1 VGSRFTIL
9 LFSWWRTGAA
19 LLALIVLQALF
30 FHAPLRAQT
39 VSSGAISG
47 TVTDPSGAVIAGVNI
62 TVTEKATGAK
72 RTTATDSNGGYRFS
86 LLPPGDYQLRFEAKG
101 FKAVVPPDVRVVVT
115 ESSTLDVQMIVGE
128 AQETV
133 EISATAQTV
142 QSDNAT
148 LGTVVDSLTINEIP
162 LSTRNYTQILTMSTG
177 VVADVSN
184 AANLGNGT
192 QDFYVNGS
200 SNTSNNFQMDGSD
213 VNNFGSGRAGTFLQ
227 QGGIP
232 IPNPDAIQEFKIQTT
247 LYDAGYGRG
256 AGANVEVIT
265 KSGGNQIHGSVFE
278 FLRNDKLDANDFFLN
293 QQNQPRS
300 VMKQNQF
307 GASFGAPIIKD
318 KFFIFGSYQ
327 GTRQV
332 NGLSAGSLSSN
343 FLPPLTDD
351 RSQKTLGQEFCGQ
364 RGQQDTKNVGVTIA
378 CDGSNINP
386 VAQKLLNVKLP
397 NGTFLIPTPQTITK
411 GQGFSAFSL
420 PGRFTEDQFL
430 INGDYVISAKHRLTE
445 RYFYARAPQDIPFS
459 QCFFA
464 TPCTPGSDQGAFF
477 HNHVGS
483 LKLTSILSSTFVNEA
498 MVDYS
503 RNRGV
508 LTSGS
513 KITDT
518 SLGITPGDP
527 TFDKMPT
534 IAVNGLFS
542 VGGNF
547 NDDSDSTVNQFQ
559 YSDQIAWTHGRH
571 TIRGG
576 FQFERAQ
583 FDFNDPGPRRGIL
596 DFLSFPDFLLG
607 LSAAQNRTQFS
618 NINVSEGVAG
628 SLSKAYRAN
637 NYASFVQDDFKM
649 NSRLTLNF
657 GLRWEINGGVSE
669 DQGRFSSVFLSLA
682 RASNNQVA
690 AGTLAGWVV
699 PSNFQLPVPDG
710 VTRLPGKTLARNG
723 APLHNVGPRIGF
735 AWRPLASSNRLVL
748 RGGYGVFYT
757 RTNGN
762 SVLQTVVSP
771 PFVSFGV
778 GAGQG
783 NALATFQVPFNPPP
797 APAIFPTRTFTSG
810 LSADY
815 VAENYDSP
823 MVQQYSLDA
832 QYEFLPKTVLE
843 VGYVGTRGTRL
854 ADSRLTNTALLASP
868 SNPVNGI
875 TTNTVANA
883 GLRVPILGF
892 APNGLTSIE
901 SYGFSMY
908 NGLQV
913 TVKRQLSHGIQFQG
927 AYTWG
932 KNLTDVEG
940 VGFQSVFLG
949 GDGNSN
955 DPNNRHQRRG
965 PADFDRAQRFVFTYL
980 WEIPHPAG
988 ESFVNRKL
996 LSGWALSG
1004 VTTFQSGLPLTITDP
1019 VGGSIFGSAST
1030 SRAQLCP
1037 GFSQAQAATSGGV
1050 ESRLNGYFNPA
1061 AFATAAVPDLAGC
1074 PFPQIGDGTDYG
1086 NTGRAAFRGP
1096 HQANFDASLTKS
1108 TKVGGLSEGAMLEF
1122 RTEFFNAFNH
1132 PQFANPGTS
1141 LNIAFDPTTKQPTL
1155 AGNFGRIG
1163 ATSVAPRL
1171 IQFGLKYSF

>member
-1 VGSRFTIL
+1 MKRSSRFLGMLGLIFAL
-9 LFSWWRTGAA
+9 E
-19 LLALIVLQALF
+19 LLAFNFSQV
-30 FHAPLRAQT
+30 HAQT
-39 VSSGAISG
+39 VSTGAIAG
-47 TVTDPSGAVIAGVNI
+47 TVTDPSGAAIPSVSIAA
-62 TVTEKATGAK
+62 TEKATSSK
-72 RTTATDSNGGYRFS
+72 RVVQSDSSGGYRFN
-86 LLPPGDYQLRFEAKG
+86 LLSPGEYELRFEAAG
-101 FKAVVPPDVRVVVT
+101 FKTVVPPAVKVTVT
-115 ESSTLDVQMIVGE
+115 ETTTLNVQLILGLAKEV
-128 AQETV
+128 V
-133 EISATAQTV
+133 EVSETAQIV
-142 QSDNAT
+142 QSENAT
-148 LGTVVDSLTINEIP
+148 LGTVVESNTIGELP

-177 VVADVSN
+177 VVADVSS
-184 AANLGNGT
+184 AAQLGNGT
-192 QDFYVNGS
+192 QDFYVNGA

-213 VNNFGSGRAGTFLQ
+213 INNFGSGRAGAFLQ

-232 IPNPDAIQEFKIQTT
+232 IPNPDAIQEFKIQTS

-256 AGANVEVIT
+256 AGANVEVVT
-265 KSGGNQIHGSVFE
+265 KSGTNQLHGSVFE

-293 QQNQPRS
+293 QQNQPRA

-343 FLPPLTDD
+343 SLPPLTND
-351 RSQKTLGQEFCGQ
+351 RSAATLGAEFCGQ
-364 RGQQDTKNVGVTIA
+364 TGVGGTDPKTGLPLPGVVTIA

-386 VAQKLLNVKLP
+386 VALNLLNLTIP
-397 NGTFLIPTPQTITK
+397 NGTFLIPTPQTITNGK
-411 GQGFSAFSL
+411 GFSAFSL

-430 INGDYVISAKHRLTE
+430 INGDYVISSKHRLAE

-459 QCFFA
+459 QCFFN
-464 TPCTPGSDQGAFF
+464 TPCTPGSDQGAKFN
-477 HNHVGS
+477 NHVAS
-483 LKLTSILSSTFVNEA
+483 LKLTSLLSNTLVNEA

-508 LTSGS
+508 LISGS
-513 KITDT
+513 KIPDAAI
-518 SLGITPGDP
+518 GITPGDP
-527 TFDKMPT
+527 TFPKMPT
-534 IAVNGLFS
+534 ITVNGLFGI
-542 VGGNF
+542 GGNF

-559 YSDQIAWTHGRH
+559 YSDQIAWTHARH
-571 TIRGG
+571 TVRAG

-596 DFLSFPDFLLG
+596 LFLSFPDFLLG
-607 LSAAQNRTQFS
+607 ESAAQNKTQAS
-618 NINVSEGVAG
+618 NIFLSEGIAG

-637 NYASFVQDDFKM
+637 NYASFVQDDFRM

-657 GLRWEINGGVSE
+657 GMRWEINGGVSE
-669 DQGRFSSVFLSLA
+669 DQGRFSSVFPSLA
-682 RASNNQVA
+682 RASNDQVTA
-690 AGTLAGWVV
+690 GGTLAGWVV
-699 PSNFQLPVPDG
+699 PSNFTLPIPDG
-710 VTRLPGKTLARNG
+710 VTKLGGKTLARNG
-723 APLHNVGPRIGF
+723 APLHNFGPRVGF
-735 AWRPLASSNRLVL
+735 AWQPLSSSQHLVL

-778 GAGQG
+778 GQG
-783 NALATFQVPFNPPP
+783 ASNALATFQVPFNPPP
-797 APAIFPTRTFTSG
+797 APAIFPTRTLGSG
-810 LSADY
+810 LNADY

-843 VGYVGTRGTRL
+843 VGFVGTRGTRL
-854 ADSRLTNTALLASP
+854 ADSRLTNTALLASAAD
-868 SNPVNGI
+868 PVNGV

-883 GLRVPILGF
+883 GQRVPILGF

-908 NGLQV
+908 NALQV
-913 TVKRQLSHGIQFQG
+913 TVKRQLSHGIQFQA

-955 DPNNRHQRRG
+955 DPNNRHQRWG
-965 PADFDRAQRFVFTYL
+965 PADFDRAQRFVFTYV
-980 WEIPHPAG
+980 WEIPHPRG
-988 ESFVNRKL
+988 DNFVNRKL
-996 LSGWALSG
+996 LSGWNLSG
-1004 VTTFQSGLPLTITDP
+1004 VTTFQSGLPITITDP
-1019 VGGSIFGSAST
+1019 SGGSAFGSAST
-1030 SRAQLCP
+1030 SRASLCAGSTIDQVP
-1037 GFSQAQAATSGGV
+1037 THGSV
-1050 ESRLNGYFNPA
+1050 EARLNSYFN
-1061 AFATAAVPDLAGC
+1061 TAAVC
-1074 PFPQIGDGTDYG
+1074 PAPVIGDPETSGPQAGNRVATGYG
-1086 NTGRAAFRGP
+1086 DLGRAAFRGP
-1096 HQANFDASLTKS
+1096 HQANFDAGLIKT
-1108 TKVGGLSEGAMLEF
+1108 TKVGGLSESAALEF
-1122 RTEFFNAFNH
+1122 RADFYNAFNH
-1132 PQFANPGTS
+1132 PQFQNPGFQIGTPS
-1141 LNIAFDPTTKQPTL
+1141 
-1155 AGNFGRIG
+1155 FGKIQ

>member
-1 VGSRFTIL
+1 MNRSWRFPGMSSL
-9 LFSWWRTGAA
+9 V
-19 LLALIVLQALF
+19 LALALWVSCPAQL
-30 FHAPLRAQT
+30 HAQT
-39 VSSGAISG
+39 VSTGAIAG
-47 TVTDPSGAVIAGVNI
+47 TVTDPSGSAIPSVNI
-62 TVTEKATGAK
+62 SATEKATASK
-72 RTTATDSNGGYRFS
+72 RKVQTDSSGSYRFS
-86 LLPPGDYQLRFEAKG
+86 LLPPGGYELRFEATG
-101 FKAVVPPDVRVVVT
+101 FKSVVLPPVIVTVT
-115 ESSTLDVQMIVGE
+115 ETSTLNVQMILGE
-128 AQETV
+128 ARETV
-133 EISATAQTV
+133 EVSATVQAV
-142 QSDNAT
+142 QSENAT
-148 LGTVVDSLTINEIP
+148 LGTVVDSRTIGDLP

-192 QDFYVNGS
+192 QDFYVNGA

-232 IPNPDAIQEFKIQTT
+232 IPNPDAIQEFKIQTS

-265 KSGGNQIHGSVFE
+265 KSGSNQLHGSVFE

-307 GASFGAPIIKD
+307 GGSLGAPIIKD

-343 FLPPLTDD
+343 SLPPLTDD
-351 RSQKTLGQEFCGQ
+351 RSAATLGQEFCGQ
-364 RGQQDTKNVGVTIA
+364 AGANGGTAVA
-378 CDGSNINP
+378 CDGSNINI
-386 VAQKLLNVKLP
+386 VALNLLNTKIP
-397 NGTFLIPTPQTITK
+397 NGTYLIPTPQTITNN
-411 GQGFSAFSL
+411 QGFSAFSL

-430 INGDYVISAKHRLTE
+430 INGDYVISDKHRLAE
-445 RYFYARAPQDIPFS
+445 RYFYARAPQNVPFS
-459 QCFFA
+459 QCFFS
-464 TPCTPGSDQGAFF
+464 TPCTPGSDQGAQFN
-477 HNHVGS
+477 NHVAS
-483 LKLTSILSSTFVNEA
+483 LKLTSLLSNALVNEA

-508 LTSGS
+508 LVSGS
-513 KITDT
+513 KITDE

-527 TFDKMPT
+527 TFPKMPT
-534 IAVNGLFS
+534 IAVSGLFS

-559 YSDQIAWTHGRH
+559 YSDQIAWTHARH
-571 TIRGG
+571 TVRAG
-576 FQFERAQ
+576 FQFVRAQ

-596 DFLSFPDFLLG
+596 LFLSFPDFLLG
-607 LSAAQNRTQFS
+607 LSAAQNGTQFS
-618 NINVSEGVAG
+618 NVFLSEGIAG

-649 NSRLTLNF
+649 NPRLTLNF

-669 DQGRFSSVFLSLA
+669 DQGRFSSVFPSLA
-682 RASNNQVA
+682 QASNAQVEA
-690 AGTLAGWVV
+690 GGTLAGWVV
-699 PSNFQLPVPDG
+699 PSNFSLPIPDG
-710 VTRLPGKTLARNG
+710 VTKLGGKTLARNG
-723 APLHNVGPRIGF
+723 APLHNFGPRFGF
-735 AWRPLASSNRLVL
+735 AWQPLPNSQRLVL

-778 GAGQG
+778 GVGAG
-783 NALATFQVPFNPPP
+783 NSLATFEVPFNPPP
-797 APAIFPTRTFTSG
+797 APAIFPTRTLNSG

-832 QYEFLPKTVLE
+832 QYEFLPRTVLE
-843 VGYVGTRGTRL
+843 VGFVGTRGTRL
-854 ADSRLTNTALLASP
+854 ASSRLTNTALLASP
-868 SNPVNGI
+868 TNPVNGM
-875 TTNTVANA
+875 TDNTIANA

-892 APNGLTSIE
+892 SPNGLTSIE

-908 NGLQV
+908 DGLQV
-913 TVKRQLSHGIQFQG
+913 TVRRQLSHGIQFQG

-955 DPNNRHQRRG
+955 DPNDRHQRWG
-965 PADFDRAQRFVFTYL
+965 PADFDRTQRFVFTYL

-988 ESFVNRKL
+988 ESFLDRKV
-996 LSGWALSG
+996 LSGWTFSG
-1004 VTTFQSGLPLTITDP
+1004 VTTFQSGLPVTLTDSL
-1019 VGGSIFGSAST
+1019 GGSIFGSAST
-1030 SRAQLCP
+1030 SRGELCP
-1037 GFSQAQAATSGGV
+1037 GFTPGQVVTGGGV
-1050 ESRLNGYFNPA
+1050 ESRLGNYFNQA
-1061 AFATAAVPDLAGC
+1061 ALADTPFSPAGC
-1074 PFPQIGDGTDYG
+1074 VLPVIGDGTGYG
-1086 NTGRAAFRGP
+1086 NLGRASFRGP
-1096 HQANFDASLTKS
+1096 HQANFDLSLAKT
-1108 TKVGGLSEGAMLEF
+1108 TTVGGLNEGATLEF
-1122 RTEFFNAFNH
+1122 RAEFFNAFNH
-1132 PQFANPGTS
+1132 PQFQNPGSAIGTAS
-1141 LNIAFDPTTKQPTL
+1141 
-1155 AGNFGRIG
+1155 FGKIQ

>member
-1 VGSRFTIL
+1 MVRRNW
-9 LFSWWRTGAA
+9 FSAA
-19 LLALIVLQALF
+19 LIAAALF
-30 FHAPLRAQT
+30 FHIVLIHTAVHAQT
-39 VSSGAISG
+39 VSTGAITG
-47 TVTDPSGAVIAGVNI
+47 IVTDPAGAVIPGV
-62 TVTEKATGAK
+62 TVSATEKATGSMRSAV
-72 RTTATDSNGGYRFS
+72 ADSSGGYRFS
-86 LLPPGDYQLRFEAKG
+86 LLPSGEYKLRFEAKG
-101 FKAVVPPDVRVVVT
+101 FKTAIPPDVRVVVT
-115 ESSTLDVQMIVGE
+115 EISTLNIQMILGE
-128 AQETV
+128 AKETV
-133 EISATAQTV
+133 EVSATAEALQLE
-142 QSDNAT
+142 NAT
-148 LGTVVDSLTINEIP
+148 LGTVVESRTITEIP

-232 IPNPDAIQEFKIQTT
+232 IPNPDAIQEFKIQTS

-256 AGANVEVIT
+256 AGANVEVVT
-265 KSGGNQIHGSVFE
+265 KSGSNQIHGSVFE
-278 FLRNDKLDANDFFLN
+278 FLRNDVLDANDFFLN
-293 QQNQPRS
+293 QQQQPRA

-307 GASFGAPIIKD
+307 GGSFGAPIIKD

-343 FLPPLTDD
+343 SLPPLTDD
-351 RSQKTLGQEFCGQ
+351 RSAATLGKEFCGQ
-364 RGQQDTKNVGVTIA
+364 TGAQGGTAVA
-378 CDGSNINP
+378 CDGSNINT
-386 VAQKLLNVKLP
+386 VALKLLNVKIP
-397 NGTFLIPTPQTITK
+397 NGTFLIPTPQTITN
-411 GQGFSAFSL
+411 GAGFSVFSL

-430 INGDYVISAKHRLTE
+430 INSDYVISAKHRLTE

-459 QCFFA
+459 QCFFN
-464 TPCTPGSDQGAFF
+464 TPCTPGSDQGAQFQ
-477 HNHVGS
+477 NHVAS
-483 LKLTSILSSTFVNEA
+483 LKLTSVLSNTLVNEA

-503 RNRGV
+503 RNRGI

-527 TFDKMPT
+527 TFPKMPT
-534 IAVNGLFS
+534 IAVSGLFS

-547 NDDSDSTVNQFQ
+547 NDDSDSTVNQYQ
-559 YSDQIAWTHGRH
+559 YSDQVAWTHGKH
-571 TIRGG
+571 TIRSG
-576 FQFERAQ
+576 FQFVRAQ

-596 DFLSFPDFLLG
+596 LFLSFPDFLLG
-607 LSAAQNRTQFS
+607 MSAAQNGTQFS
-618 NINVSEGVAG
+618 NIFLSEGIAG

-637 NYASFVQDDFKM
+637 NYASFVQDDFKL
-649 NSRLTLNF
+649 NPRLTLNI

-669 DQGRFSSVFLSLA
+669 DQGRFSSVFPSLA
-682 RASNNQVA
+682 QSSNNQVA

-699 PSNFQLPVPDG
+699 PSNFPLPIPDG
-710 VTRLPGKTLARNG
+710 VTKLAGKTLARNG
-723 APLHNVGPRIGF
+723 APLHNLGPRFGF
-735 AWRPLASSNRLVL
+735 AWRPLASSNRVVL

-778 GAGQG
+778 GVGAGNG
-783 NALATFQVPFNPPP
+783 LATFQVPFNPPP
-797 APAIFPTRTFTSG
+797 APAIFPTRTLSSG

-823 MVQQYSLDA
+823 MVQQWSLDT

-843 VGYVGTRGTRL
+843 IGYVGTRGTRL
-854 ADSRLTNTALLASP
+854 ASSRLTNTALLASP

-875 TTNTVANA
+875 IVNTVANA

-913 TVKRQLSHGIQFQG
+913 NVKRQLSHGIQFQG

-932 KNLTDVEG
+932 KDLTDVEG
-940 VGFQSVFLG
+940 VGFNSVFLG

-955 DPNNRHQRRG
+955 DPNDRHQRWG
-965 PADFDRAQRFVFTYL
+965 PADFDRKQRFVFTYL

-988 ESFVNRKL
+988 ETFLSRKL

-1004 VTTFQSGLPLTITDP
+1004 VTTFQSGLPVTLTDST
-1019 VGGSIFGSAST
+1019 GGSIFGSASN
-1030 SRAQLCP
+1030 SRAQLCS
-1037 GFSQAQAATSGGV
+1037 GFTPAQVATSGGV
-1050 ESRLNGYFNPA
+1050 EARLNSYFNAAAICAPPA
-1061 AFATAAVPDLAGC
+1061 
-1074 PFPQIGDGTDYG
+1074 IGDGTGYG

-1096 HQANFDASLTKS
+1096 HQANFDASLAKS
-1108 TKVGGLSEGAMLEF
+1108 TKVGGLSEAATLEF

-1132 PQFANPGTS
+1132 PQFQNPGGAVGTAS
-1141 LNIAFDPTTKQPTL
+1141 
-1155 AGNFGRIG
+1155 FGRIQ

-1171 IQFGLKYSF
+1171 IQFGLKYIF

>member
-1 VGSRFTIL
+1 MESISLSKGEVMSRGNW
-9 LFSWWRTGAA
+9 FSIVAIA
-19 LLALIVLQALF
+19 VVLAIIQAF
-30 FHAPLRAQT
+30 VMQPPSHAQT
-39 VSSGAISG
+39 VSTGAVAG
-47 TVTDPSGAVIAGVNI
+47 VVTDPSGAAIAGATI
-62 TVTEKATGAK
+62 TATEKGTGFK
-72 RTTATDSNGGYRFS
+72 RSASTDSSGSYRFS
-86 LLPPGDYQLRFEAKG
+86 LLPPGDYQLQFVATG
-101 FKAVVPPDVRVVVT
+101 FKTALPPVVT
-115 ESSTLDVQMIVGE
+115 IAVTEVSTLNIQMVIGE
-128 AQETV
+128 AVDTV
-133 EISATAQTV
+133 EVTTAAQLV
-142 QSDNAT
+142 QAENAA
-148 LGTVVDSLTINEIP
+148 LGTVVDSRTITELP
-162 LSTRNYTQILTMSTG
+162 LSTRNFTQVLTMSTG
-177 VVADVSN
+177 VVADVSS

-213 VNNFGSGRAGTFLQ
+213 VNNFGSGRAGSFLQ

-232 IPNPDAIQEFKIQTT
+232 IPNPDAIQEFKIQTS

-256 AGANVEVIT
+256 AGANVDVVT
-265 KSGGNQIHGSVFE
+265 KSGTNQLHGSVFE

-293 QQNQPRS
+293 QSPNPSRA

-307 GASFGAPIIKD
+307 GGSLGGAIIKD
-318 KFFIFGSYQ
+318 KLFLFGSYQ

-332 NGLSAGSLSSN
+332 NGLSAGSLQSFN
-343 FLPPLTDD
+343 TPPQLTND
-351 RSQKTLGQEFCGQ
+351 RSAATLGQEFCGQ
-364 RGQQDTKNVGVTIA
+364 KGAQGGVAVA

-386 VAQKLLNVKLP
+386 VALKLLNTKIS
-397 NGTFLIPTPQTITK
+397 NGTFLIPSPQRPDGSSTI
-411 GQGFSAFSL
+411 SL
-420 PGRFTEDQFL
+420 PGHFTEDQFL
-430 INGDYVISAKHRLTE
+430 VNTDYVISAKHRLTE
-445 RYFYARAPQDIPFS
+445 RYFYAKAPQSIPFS
-459 QCFFA
+459 QCFFN
-464 TPCTPGSDQGAFF
+464 TNCTPGSGQDAQFQ
-477 HNHVGS
+477 NHVGS
-483 LKLTSILSSTFVNEA
+483 LKLASLLSNSLVNE
-498 MVDYS
+498 VLVNYT

-508 LTSGS
+508 LNSES
-513 KITDT
+513 KITDQ

-527 TFDKMPT
+527 SFPKMPT

-559 YSDQIAWTHGRH
+559 YSDQLAWTRGRH
-571 TIRGG
+571 TVRGG
-576 FQFERAQ
+576 FAFERAQ

-596 DFLSFPDFLLG
+596 DILSFPDFLLG
-607 LSAAQNRTQFS
+607 LSAAQNGSQFS
-618 NINVSEGVAG
+618 NIFLSEGIAG

-669 DQGRFSSVFLSLA
+669 DQGRFSSVFPSLA
-682 RASNNQVA
+682 QASNSQVA
-690 AGTLAGWVV
+690 SGGTLAGWVV
-699 PSNFQLPVPDG
+699 PSNFKLPIPTG
-710 VTRLPGKTLARNG
+710 VTKLSGKTLSRNG
-723 APLHNVGPRIGF
+723 APLHNVGPRLGF
-735 AWRPLASSNRLVL
+735 AWRPVADSNRLVL

-778 GAGQG
+778 GVGGG
-783 NALATFQVPFNPPP
+783 NSLATFQVPFNPPP
-797 APAIFPTRTFTSG
+797 APAVFPMRTLTSG

-823 MVQQYSLDA
+823 IVQQYSLET

-854 ADSRLTNTALLASP
+854 ASSRLTNTALLASP
-868 SNPVNGI
+868 ANPVNGI
-875 TTNTVANA
+875 TTNSVANA
-883 GLRVPILGF
+883 GLRVPVLGF

-932 KNLTDVEG
+932 KDLTDVEG
-940 VGFQSVFLG
+940 VGFNSVFLG

-955 DPNNRHQRRG
+955 DPNNRHQRWG
-965 PADFDRAQRFVFTYL
+965 PADFDRKQRFVLTYL
-980 WEIPHPAG
+980 WEIPHPRG
-988 ESFVNRKL
+988 ENFVNRKVL
-996 LSGWALSG
+996 NGWAFSG
-1004 VTTFQSGLPLTITDP
+1004 VTTFQSGLPVTITDP
-1019 VGGSIFGSAST
+1019 AGGSIFGSGST

-1037 GFSQAQAATSGGV
+1037 GFTQAQVATSGGV
-1050 ESRLNGYFNPA
+1050 EARLNNYFNPA
-1061 AFATAAVPDLAGC
+1061 AFCAPPT
-1074 PFPQIGDGTDYG
+1074 IGDGTGYG
-1086 NTGRAAFRGP
+1086 DTGRAAFRGP
-1096 HQANFDASLTKS
+1096 HQANFDASLAKS
-1108 TKVGGLSEGAMLEF
+1108 TKVGGLSEAASLEF

-1132 PQFANPGTS
+1132 PQFANPGF
-1141 LNIAFDPTTKQPTL
+1141 I
-1155 AGNFGRIG
+1155 FGTPSFGKIQ

>member
-1 VGSRFTIL
+1 VGSIKARVSALVSAFL
-9 LFSWWRTGAA
+9 LLLVLIFA
-19 LLALIVLQALF
+19 LPSLS
-30 FHAPLRAQT
+30 AQT
-39 VSSGAISG
+39 VSTGAISG
-47 TVTDPSGAVIAGVNI
+47 TVTDPSGAVISGVSI
-62 TVTEKATGAK
+62 TASEKATGAK
-72 RTTATDSNGGYRFS
+72 RTATTDSNGVYRFS

-101 FKAVVPPDVRVVVT
+101 FKAVLPPVVRVVVT
-115 ESSTLDVQMIVGE
+115 ESSTFDVQMIVGE

-142 QSDNAT
+142 QSENAT
-148 LGTVVDSLTINEIP
+148 LGTVVESRTINEIP

-192 QDFYVNGS
+192 QDFYVNGA

-232 IPNPDAIQEFKIQTT
+232 IPNPDAIQEFKIQTS

-256 AGANVEVIT
+256 AGANVEVVT
-265 KSGGNQIHGSVFE
+265 KSGSNQLHGSVFE
-278 FLRNDKLDANDFFLN
+278 FLRNDVLDANDFFLN
-293 QQNQPRS
+293 QQQQPRS

-307 GASFGAPIIKD
+307 GASLGAPIIKD
-318 KFFIFGSYQ
+318 KFFVFGSYQ

-351 RSQKTLGQEFCGQ
+351 RSAATLGQQFCGQ
-364 RGQQDTKNVGVTIA
+364 TGAQGGTAVA
-378 CDGSNINP
+378 CNGSNINP
-386 VAQKLLNVKLP
+386 VAVKLLNEKLP
-397 NGTFLIPTPQTITK
+397 NGTFLIPTPQTITN

-430 INGDYVISAKHRLTE
+430 VNGDYVISSKHRLTE
-445 RYFYARAPQDIPFS
+445 RYFYARAPQDVPFS
-459 QCFFA
+459 QCFFS
-464 TPCTPGSDQGAFF
+464 TPCTPGSDQGAMFR
-477 HNHVGS
+477 NHVAA
-483 LKLTSILSSTFVNEA
+483 LKLTTIFSTSLVNEA

-503 RNRGV
+503 RNQGV

-513 KITDT
+513 KITAT

-534 IAVNGLFS
+534 MAINGLFS
-542 VGGNF
+542 IGGNF

-576 FQFERAQ
+576 FQFLRAQ
-583 FDFNDPGPRRGIL
+583 FNFNDPGPRRGIL

-607 LSAAQNRTQFS
+607 MSAAQNGTQFS
-618 NINVSEGVAG
+618 NIFLSEGIAG

-637 NYASFVQDDFKM
+637 NYASFIQDDFKM
-649 NSRLTLNF
+649 NSRLTLNL

-669 DQGRFSSVFLSLA
+669 DQGRFSSVFPSLA
-682 RASNNQVA
+682 LASNDEVA

-699 PSNFQLPVPDG
+699 PSNFQLPIPDG
-710 VTRLPGKTLARNG
+710 VTKLSGKTLARNG
-723 APLHNVGPRIGF
+723 APLHNVGPRVGF

-778 GAGQG
+778 GVGQG
-783 NALATFQVPFNPPP
+783 NGLATFEVPFNPPP
-797 APAIFPTRTFTSG
+797 APAVFPTRTLTSG

-823 MVQQYSLDA
+823 MVQQYSLGA

-854 ADSRLTNTALLASP
+854 ASSRLTNTALLASP

-875 TTNTVANA
+875 TVNTVANA
-883 GLRVPILGF
+883 GMRVPILGF

-908 NGLQV
+908 NGLQL
-913 TVKRQLSHGIQFQG
+913 TVRRQLSRGIQFQG

-932 KNLTDVEG
+932 KNLTDVQG

-955 DPNNRHQRRG
+955 DPNDRHQRWG
-965 PADFDRAQRFVFTYL
+965 PADFDRTQRFVFTYL
-980 WEIPHPAG
+980 WEIPHPSG
-988 ESFVNRKL
+988 EGFVSRKL
-996 LSGWALSG
+996 LTGWALSG
-1004 VTTFQSGLPLTITDP
+1004 VTTFQSGLPVTLTDST
-1019 VGGSIFGSAST
+1019 GGSIFGSAST
-1030 SRAQLCP
+1030 SRAELCP
-1037 GFSQAQAATSGGV
+1037 GFTQAQVATSGGV
-1050 ESRLNGYFNPA
+1050 EDRLNNYFNA
-1061 AFATAAVPDLAGC
+1061 AALCAPPT
-1074 PFPQIGDGTDYG
+1074 IGDGTGYG

-1096 HQANFDASLTKS
+1096 HQANFDASLAKS
-1108 TKVGGLSEGAMLEF
+1108 TKVGGLTESAMLEF

-1132 PQFANPGTS
+1132 PQFQNPGGVVGTPS
-1141 LNIAFDPTTKQPTL
+1141 
-1155 AGNFGRIG
+1155 FGKIQ

-1171 IQFGLKYSF
+1171 IQFGLKYTF